1 MSDTKITF
9 WTDAPEDAPEEIKG
23 TMCFFRPE
31 RLEWVV
37 TKNSIRVA
45 AHGPATRVKHR
56 QGVAWWSAEGPS
68 GDERPTWLLLPV
80 DPLSIAMLAV
90 REIDS
95 TKREQR

>member
-1 MSDTKITF
+1 MSNTKITF
-9 WTDAPEDAPEEIKG
+9 WTDAPDSAPEEVKG

-37 TKNSIRVA
+37 TGRSISVG

-56 QGVAWWSAEGPS
+56 QGVAWWSVEGHFGAEYPAWLSLPIGPI
-68 GDERPTWLLLPV
+68 
-80 DPLSIAMLAV
+80 SIAAQAV

-95 TKREQR
+95 TKGEH